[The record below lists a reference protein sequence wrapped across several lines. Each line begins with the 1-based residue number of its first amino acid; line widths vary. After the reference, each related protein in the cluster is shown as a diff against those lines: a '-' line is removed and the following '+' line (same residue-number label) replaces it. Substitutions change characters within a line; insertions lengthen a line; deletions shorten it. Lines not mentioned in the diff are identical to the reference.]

1 MIGAHRLACHIAALL
16 LATVL
21 ASAPAKAQF
30 APLGGAG
37 GDMMTQMAP
46 MIEMM
51 KAKMGKRRFAAMMQT
66 MGPMMSRTMEG
77 GSLGGFPG
85 GVGGIPGGAGFAPE
99 IYATAAGSND
109 IAGMLG
115 GNGGSEMISLIP
127 QLMQMAHFGG
137 GHGRRYHRRR
147 Q

>member
-1 MIGAHRLACHIAALL
+1 
-16 LATVL
+16 
-21 ASAPAKAQF
+21 
-30 APLGGAG
+30 
-37 GDMMTQMAP
+37 
-46 MIEMM
+46 
-51 KAKMGKRRFAAMMQT
+51 MGKRRFAAMMQT

-85 GVGGIPGGAGFAPE
+85 GIGGIPGGAGFAPE